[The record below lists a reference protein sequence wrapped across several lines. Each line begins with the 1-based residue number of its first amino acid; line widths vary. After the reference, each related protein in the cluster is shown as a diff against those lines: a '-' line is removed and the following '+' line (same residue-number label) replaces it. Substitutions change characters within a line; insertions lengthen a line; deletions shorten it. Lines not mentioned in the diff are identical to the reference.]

1 MSCKIKNFSISTKP
15 ENPIISTGYK
25 LISSGYQLIS
35 TACWIEVSRQSIFAL
50 SLGAARISAVG
61 EREITHANAM
71 KIVLLL
77 IRLAFFCCLA
87 GCIFFQCKRGEPVK
101 NPDPKSEV
109 RHDPLTISLDEARE
123 VASFPAET
131 PTRINADSSAR
142 TLSREDGI
150 IDQLAVTDSA
160 DWSPLLDIFKKER
173 GFAIVSADL
182 RVMPILA
189 FSESSDIDVNNIPN
203 GVSLW
208 LDMAKTKVR
217 EARNKGGEPHPIVLK
232 EWQKFLSRRLRIED
246 SNCIEWYQ
254 YGQFQCKN
262 KMTIKGP
269 LISTIWGQKQLS
281 TTKLSTA
288 GDCDGCG
295 RRVAGCGP
303 VAMAQLEEYYHPNLS
318 RPRVSEGKCAASN
331 AGEHSLGT
339 LMKTMGDK
347 AKASYNYMGSCNTFT
362 WPADVKSGLKSFGF
376 SSGGSANEAYNLA
389 LIKSEQSNVV
399 RSIAARALNTRL
411 SYENCNVFPH
421 VFRVNRSYVFE

>member
-1 MSCKIKNFSISTKP
+1 MKN
-15 ENPIISTGYK
+15 
-25 LISSGYQLIS
+25 
-35 TACWIEVSRQSIFAL
+35 
-50 SLGAARISAVG
+50 
-61 EREITHANAM
+61 
-71 KIVLLL
+71 VLLL
-77 IRLAFFCCLA
+77 VRLLFFCCMAVL
-87 GCIFFQCKRGEPVK
+87 IFVQCKRDEPVK
-101 NPDPKSEV
+101 NSDPEPETI
-109 RHDPLTISLDEARE
+109 HDPLTISLNEARE
-123 VASFPAET
+123 VASFPAKASS
-131 PTRINADSSAR
+131 RINADSSAA
-142 TLSREDGI
+142 TLSRVDEI
-150 IDQLAVTDSA
+150 TDQLAITDSA
-160 DWSPLLDIFKKER
+160 DGSPLLYIFKKEK
-173 GFAIVSADL
+173 GFAIISADL

-217 EARNKGGEPHPIVLK
+217 EARNKGGEPHPIVRK
-232 EWQKFLSRRLRIED
+232 EGQKYLSRKLRIED

-269 LISTIWGQKQLS
+269 LISTIWGQTQLS

-389 LIKSEQSNVV
+389 LIESE
-399 RSIAARALNTRL
+399 LNTNHPLLFWGSTCL
-411 SYENCNVFPH
+411 SCFNDYHIWACEGYQLSEYSEFDCATKTCKEWSYTYLRMNWGWGGKANGDYAFGQYNPKGEDYNGNLH
-421 VFRVNRSYVFE
+421 VITGIRP